1 MSLSRFLPLTLVA
14 LLACSSEST
23 SSTSGGSEYDPLFA
37 VAQSGS
43 VDTSNVIGLGE
54 TVQTQSGQGVTATSQ
69 QRIEI
74 RDTTVKL
81 ANRCSGD
88 EGYETTTVGVTI
100 TVTIADG
107 VITTQDKGGVVTKQI
122 NGPAGKPPIGCQVQL
137 QGPGQLQYALG
148 SDKLQM
154 AGASFSK
161 ISD

>member
-1 MSLSRFLPLTLVA
+1 MSFARFLPLSLVA

-23 SSTSGGSEYDPLFA
+23 SSTAAGSEYDPLYN
-37 VAQSGS
+37 VGQSSS
-43 VDTSNVIGLGE
+43 VDTANVIGLWE
-54 TVQTQSGQGVTATSQ
+54 TVQTSSAQGVTATSQ

-74 RDTTVKL
+74 RETTVKL

-88 EGYETTTVGVTI
+88 EGYETATVGVTI
-100 TVTIADG
+100 TVQIADG
-107 VITTQDKGGVVTKQI
+107 VITTQDKGGVVTKQL

-137 QGPGQLQYALG
+137 AGPGQLQYALG
-148 SDKLQM
+148 SDKLQI

>member
-1 MSLSRFLPLTLVA
+1 MSFARFFPLSLVA

-23 SSTSGGSEYDPLFA
+23 SSTPGGSEYDPLYD

-43 VDTSNVIGLGE
+43 VDTANVIGLWE
-54 TVQTQSGQGVTATSQ
+54 TTQTTSGQGVTATSQ

-81 ANRCSGD
+81 ANRCSG
-88 EGYETTTVGVTI
+88 EGYDSATVGVTI
-100 TVTIADG
+100 TVQIADG
-107 VITTQDKGGVVTKQI
+107 VITTQDKGGAVTKQL
-122 NGPAGKPPIGCQVQL
+122 NGPAGKPPIACQVQL
-137 QGPGQLQYALG
+137 AGPGQLQYALG
-148 SDKLQM
+148 SDKLQI